1 MRYIMKVEMP
11 IGPGNV
17 ALKDPQFGQ
26 KMGQLLAE
34 IKAEAAYFTTINGNR
49 GAYIIVN
56 ITDASQ
62 IPAIAE
68 PFFLWL
74 QAKIDWTPCMLPQ
87 DLQKAGP
94 AIEAVVKKWA

>member
-11 IGPGNV
+11 MGPGNV

-49 GAYIIVN
+49 GALYHR
-56 ITDASQ
+56 
-62 IPAIAE
+62 
-68 PFFLWL
+68 
-74 QAKIDWTPCMLPQ
+74 
-87 DLQKAGP
+87 
-94 AIEAVVKKWA
+94 